1 MALRWIFFIIKIH
14 FLCPVVVIRLN
25 LVPETCGQ
33 LLLSQVSVKALYK
46 PLYWKFGKHQSDVD
60 GSHYLRSQWMDKILL
75 CYTVHTGHTEGA
87 VPKQYTCTVNP
98 LFNFLKA
105 FVAHCVYTTSPC
117 VCFVQASETVEITQ
131 RDCLWTVNNPV

>member
-1 MALRWIFFIIKIH
+1 
-14 FLCPVVVIRLN
+14 
-25 LVPETCGQ
+25 
-33 LLLSQVSVKALYK
+33 
-46 PLYWKFGKHQSDVD
+46 
-60 GSHYLRSQWMDKILL
+60 MDKILL

-105 FVAHCVYTTSPC
+105 YVAHCVYTTSPC

-131 RDCLWTVNNPV
+131 RDCL